1 MRSVPPAE
9 FDREAAALSPSKSLS
24 NRRTESI
31 VQPVS
36 RQIAVRHK
44 TKRLILPARRV
55 LPVAMTLS
63 SRHRFDLAPDPDVA
77 PPASSPSRVFF
88 WPLRRDRRLASV
100 VPENSEDRVT
110 TDCAD
115 GTNFGCG
122 TLSGYENLRQSA
134 QKSR

>member
-31 VQPVS
+31 VQAVS

-77 PPASSPSRVFF
+77 PAASFQSRVFI
-88 WPLRRDRRLASV
+88 WPLRSDRGLASFF
-100 VPENSEDRVT
+100 PENSEERVN
-110 TDCAD
+110 
-115 GTNFGCG
+115 TNRH
-122 TLSGYENLRQSA
+122 E
-134 QKSR
+134 